1 MGINTQFSTDHSRI
15 YEDFVRDLRYD
26 EGYPSIRYPED
37 YRGQEEIK
45 LCCSQHEGI
54 VTEKERRE
62 LTQAWVAFLCENTL
76 PLKEVQVCTKLNQ
89 SVFDA
94 LCTQSSIE
102 SLRIKWFTGND
113 VSEIVKLNH
122 LKKLF
127 IESGSSIEDISP
139 ICRLSELEVL
149 ILGNTVKVN
158 DYSPISALGS
168 LKVLGIC
175 AYQTHYDK
183 KIKVKS
189 TEFIDSMS
197 SLEYVDIQ
205 DVVTE
210 S

>member
-1 MGINTQFSTDHSRI
+1 M
-15 YEDFVRDLRYD
+15 RDLRSD
-26 EGYPSIRYPED
+26 EYPTIWYPNE
-37 YRGQEEIK
+37 YNGESVIC
-45 LCCSQHEGI
+45 LGCSQHKGFI
-54 VTEKERRE
+54 SDKKQQE
-62 LTQAWVAFLCENTL
+62 LTQAWADYLSENTL

-102 SLRIKWFTGND
+102 SLRIKWFTGKD
-113 VSEIVKLNH
+113 VSQIVRLKN

-127 IESGSSIEDISP
+127 IESGLLIEDISA
-139 ICRLSELEVL
+139 ISMLKNLEVL
-149 ILGNTVKVN
+149 ILGETVKVE
-158 DYSPISALGS
+158 DYSCLSALSS

-189 TEFIDSMS
+189 TEFINVMN

-205 DVVTE
+205 DTITE
-210 S
+210 G